1 MRYDVFISFKKS
13 TASKSLTPES
23 IVAEK
28 VYKLLRERRIS
39 VFYSE
44 ESLAECGAGQFT
56 RTIEKA
62 LDDSKILILVGSCR
76 ENIESTW
83 VEAEWDSFLNDIRS
97 GHKTGELFILNCGG
111 MNPSDLPLFLRR
123 QQMFKE
129 TEVERLV
136 QFVQNAL
143 PKSSTLNDLVAC
155 SLHCYRPEVNE
166 DKIYLWTVH
175 PSNNGSGFIVTAFWG
190 KRNAKR
196 LNSQVKKTHLGSQQA
211 ASDFVQSEI
220 PKKLTELAGYKIKR
234 LAKLLTPEAEALLCT
249 TLGLDTPPK
258 KRQSKSRGTLK
269 NQTKLKTSSI
279 KKASKTPRPG
289 AKTK

>member
-1 MRYDVFISFKKS
+1 MGYDVFISFKKS
-13 TASKSLTPES
+13 TPSKGLTPEA
-23 IVAEK
+23 IVAGK
-28 VYKLLRERRIS
+28 VYKLLRERKIR

-62 LDDSKILILVGSCR
+62 LDDAKVFILIGSCR
-76 ENIESTW
+76 ENVESQW

-111 MNPSDLPLFLRR
+111 MKPSDLPLFLRR

-129 TEVERLV
+129 SEVERLV

-155 SLHCYRPEVNE
+155 SLHCFRPEVNE

-175 PSNNGSGFIVTAFWG
+175 PGANGSGFIVTAFWG
-190 KRNAKR
+190 SRIAKR
-196 LNSQVKKTHLGSQQA
+196 LNSQVKKTHLASQKA

-220 PKKLTELAGYKIKR
+220 PKKLTKSAGYKIKP
-234 LAKLLTPEAEALLCT
+234 LTKLLTPEAQALLCA

-258 KRQSKSRGTLK
+258 KRKTKSNGMRR
-269 NQTKLKTSSI
+269 NQAKLKTLTM
-279 KKASKTPRPG
+279 KKG
-289 AKTK
+289 AKIPKKPVKRK